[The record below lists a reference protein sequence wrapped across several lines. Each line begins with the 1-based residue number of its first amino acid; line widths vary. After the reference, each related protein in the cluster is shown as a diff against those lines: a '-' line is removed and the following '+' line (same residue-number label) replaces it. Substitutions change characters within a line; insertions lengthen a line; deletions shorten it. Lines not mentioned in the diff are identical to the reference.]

1 MAEQKNEIA
10 KSFSD
15 GLMDMLISVE
25 DGLSSSFNKTR
36 FVQNS
41 MAVLNEHPE
50 LAKINKQQLQLGL
63 LKGAFL
69 SLDYSA
75 KDFFLIP
82 YGNSVQFQMSYQGII
97 KYVKKYAIRPIKEIY
112 AKCVREGDVFEE
124 KIVDGKPTINFFPK
138 SFSNGKIMGAFAI
151 CEFADGGLLYETMST
166 EDMENVRANYSK
178 AANSKA
184 WKTSTDTMYMKTVL
198 KRLCKNIEVDFE
210 TIEMRKAWEDGSDFD
225 TNRIKSQPETEVVD
239 VFANDPS
246 KPIEVFDTTATEVAD
261 DEQLNA
267 ECKEVFG

>member
-1 MAEQKNEIA
+1 
-10 KSFSD
+10 
-15 GLMDMLISVE
+15 
-25 DGLSSSFNKTR
+25 
-36 FVQNS
+36 
-41 MAVLNEHPE
+41 
-50 LAKINKQQLQLGL
+50 
-63 LKGAFL
+63 
-69 SLDYSA
+69 
-75 KDFFLIP
+75 
-82 YGNSVQFQMSYQGII
+82 
-97 KYVKKYAIRPIKEIY
+97 
-112 AKCVREGDVFEE
+112 
-124 KIVDGKPTINFFPK
+124 
-138 SFSNGKIMGAFAI
+138 MGAFAI

-261 DEQLNA
+261 DEQLDA